1 MASDA
6 ATQRKKWRSLGV
18 IVAVLTACTAIA
30 LRSDRF
36 SEFESRTWDW
46 RLEAVA
52 RRSSADPAIKLI
64 VVDQGSLDY
73 FSNEESIRWPWPRE
87 MYEPVLRFLER
98 AGARGVAFD
107 VLYTEPSSYGVA
119 DDAAFA
125 QTIGQGV
132 PTVMAV
138 AGRRDRVAESTED
151 IAKFVTRAR
160 EGVVDLNP
168 FLAPGASIAKF
179 GGVTLPIPE
188 ILDAATRLG
197 NVTSDADSDGVFRH
211 VSPIAEIAG
220 VPVPT
225 LPLALFLASG
235 QSLSSTVRDRV
246 DDDGR
251 LTVRFSGGAQSYK
264 TYSIRSI
271 IQSWVAVAAGESPA
285 VDPSEFKDALV
296 FVGMVAPGLLDL
308 RPVPLER
315 YYPGVEFNA
324 TVLDNLRH
332 ESFIRKVRWPWASAI
347 AALLIGLGTASALF
361 FRKVRTQ
368 VLALGIL
375 FIGAVLLIGEA
386 AVLGWWMP
394 LVVPIGAALL
404 GVIAALGVQY
414 ELEGRQHRF
423 IKDAFRYYVS
433 PSVIDQIVADPSN
446 LSLGGVR
453 RELTIFFSDIAG
465 FTTISEKLEA
475 GKLSALLNRFLS
487 EMTDI
492 ILKCGGTVDKYVGDA
507 IVAFWNAPL
516 QIPDH
521 AGRAVEAALACQA
534 RLTEL
539 QDELMRD
546 FGVSIRMRVGL
557 HTGAV
562 SVGNFGSRDR
572 FNYTMIGDA
581 ANLASRL
588 EGANKYFGT
597 LTLVSGATRAQVK
610 NGTAFRKV
618 ADIQVVGKSEV
629 VTVFEPLPPGG
640 ADPAAYRRALEI
652 FEAGE
657 RDAALALFRTIPED
671 PVAKAYIARI
681 EREAREGTNHRAS
694 WNLTEK

>member
-1 MASDA
+1 MATDG
-6 ATQRKKWRSLGV
+6 ATQRKKWRGLVIIVVALTMCAALG
-18 IVAVLTACTAIA
+18 LRYDIA
-30 LRSDRF
+30 
-36 SEFESRTWDW
+36 SEFEARTWDW
-46 RLEAVA
+46 RLERVA
-52 RRSSADPAIKLI
+52 RHSSADPAIKLI

-73 FSNEESIRWPWPRE
+73 YSNEESIRWPWPRQ
-87 MYEPVLRFLER
+87 MYEPIVRFLER

-107 VLYTEPSSYGVA
+107 VLYTEPSAYGVS
-119 DDAAFA
+119 DDHSFT
-125 QTIGQGV
+125 QSIRGGL

-138 AGRRDRVAESTED
+138 AGRRDRVAESAQD
-151 IAKFVTRAR
+151 IVTFQRRAS
-160 EGVVDLNP
+160 EAVGDISPLVNS
-168 FLAPGASIAKF
+168 GAAGARF
-179 GGVTLPIPE
+179 AGVTLPIPE

-211 VSPIAEIAG
+211 VSPVAEIVG

-225 LPLALFLASG
+225 LPLALFLAAG
-235 QSLSSTVRDRV
+235 DRLSPAVQELL
-246 DDDGR
+246 DDTGR
-251 LTVRFSGGAQSYK
+251 LAVRFHGGAQTYK
-264 TYSIRSI
+264 TYSIRSV
-271 IQSWVAVAAGESPA
+271 IQSWVALEAGEPPA
-285 VDPSEFKDALV
+285 VQPSEFKDALV

-332 ESFIRKVRWPWASAI
+332 QSFIRKVRWPWATAI
-347 AALLIGLGTASALF
+347 AALLVALGTAIALF
-361 FRKVRTQ
+361 FRRVQTQ
-368 VLALGIL
+368 VLALGVLCIGTIL
-375 FIGAVLLIGEA
+375 LFSEA
-386 AVLGWWMP
+386 AVLGWWIP
-394 LVVPIGAALL
+394 LVIPLAATAL
-404 GVIAALGVQY
+404 GVMAALGLQY

-465 FTTISEKLEA
+465 FTTISEKIDA
-475 GKLSALLNRFLS
+475 GKLSGLLNRFLS

-492 ILKCGGTVDKYVGDA
+492 ILKNGGTVDKYVGDA

-516 QIPDH
+516 QIADH
-521 AGRAVEAALACQA
+521 AERAVDAALACQA
-534 RLTEL
+534 RLSDL
-539 QDELMRD
+539 QDEFVRD

-557 HTGAV
+557 HTGTV

-588 EGANKYFGT
+588 EGANKNFGT
-597 LTLVSGATRAQVK
+597 ATLVSGATRAQVK

-629 VTVFEPLPPGG
+629 VSVFEPLPPGG
-640 ADPAAYRRALEI
+640 AEPVVYNRALEF
-652 FEAGE
+652 FEAGQ
-657 RDAALALFRTIPED
+657 RDEALRAFRGLVED
-671 PVAKAYIARI
+671 PVARAYIARI
-681 EREAREGTNHRAS
+681 ERERDDVGRQRSA